1 MNTMFKRKL
10 GMLFDACQVITCK
23 TIRRDSWIKSFVRN
37 GNESNDLQ
45 YIEDV
50 LTEFNELDPKLSLLG
65 YVDKKKGSLI
75 NCIFKEY
82 ANNHIE
88 NWDTYSFINYLTD
101 TERMKDLIAQ
111 FYFDRACTDDILNQ
125 ISDSPYP
132 YSIKAYLYDY
142 FIFPQRYSTFIKETL
157 TTFLLD
163 IESYYDKH
171 LPEIIDFQESF
182 SYHEFAQKV
191 PASHIKLNKKV
202 TTYFISVSLIS
213 KYMILGENDNNF
225 GWIVIGADYNNR
237 LINKDVLP
245 VDVATF
251 GNAFGD
257 KIRVKIVELIREH
270 GEMTLADLSK
280 EIGVVN
286 TIAIYHLD
294 ILKKE
299 NLLLH
304 RYQGRKVLY
313 CLNTY
318 QVERGLQALK
328 VLCGLINEST
338 N

>member
-1 MNTMFKRKL
+1 
-10 GMLFDACQVITCK
+10 
-23 TIRRDSWIKSFVRN
+23 
-37 GNESNDLQ
+37 
-45 YIEDV
+45 
-50 LTEFNELDPKLSLLG
+50 
-65 YVDKKKGSLI
+65 
-75 NCIFKEY
+75 
-82 ANNHIE
+82 
-88 NWDTYSFINYLTD
+88 
-101 TERMKDLIAQ
+101 
-111 FYFDRACTDDILNQ
+111 
-125 ISDSPYP
+125 
-132 YSIKAYLYDY
+132 
-142 FIFPQRYSTFIKETL
+142 
-157 TTFLLD
+157 
-163 IESYYDKH
+163 
-171 LPEIIDFQESF
+171 
-182 SYHEFAQKV
+182 
-191 PASHIKLNKKV
+191 
-202 TTYFISVSLIS
+202 
-213 KYMILGENDNNF
+213 MILGENDNNF